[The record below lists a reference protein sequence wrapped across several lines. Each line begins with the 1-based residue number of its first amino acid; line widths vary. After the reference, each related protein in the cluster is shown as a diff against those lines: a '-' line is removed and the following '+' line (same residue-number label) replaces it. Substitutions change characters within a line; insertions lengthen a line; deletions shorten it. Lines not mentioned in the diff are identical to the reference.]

1 MKLLRR
7 KISVKP
13 NEIGFL
19 YRKNRLEQRLEAGV
33 YSFFDPFSYLELVA
47 LPTTNRFLQVANQEV
62 LTKDN
67 IAFRFSY
74 FVEYKIS
81 DGEKF
86 LANFNVFQNPYNV
99 WYEAEQLIHNLTQ
112 VVLREQI
119 TKILSEEI
127 NDKRAEI
134 LNDVPENLQH
144 ELKGRGIEILRLTL
158 RDVTFPKA
166 IQDLFAKQLE
176 AKIRGKA
183 DLENARTAVATA
195 RTLKNVSELMKDD
208 ENIKFVQILET
219 ITKIAEK
226 GKHTFII
233 GDVSQNAILKK

>member
-1 MKLLRR
+1 MKLLPR

-19 YRKNRLEQRLEAGV
+19 YRKNRLEQTLEPGI
-33 YSFFDPFSYLELVA
+33 YSYFDPFSHLELVA
-47 LPTTNRFLQVANQEV
+47 LPTTNRFLQVSNQEV

-81 DGEKF
+81 EGDKF
-86 LANFNVFQNPYNV
+86 LANFNVFQNSYNV

-112 VVLREQI
+112 IVLREQI

-127 NDKRAEI
+127 NAQRAEI
-134 LNDVPENLQH
+134 LNEVPENLQN
-144 ELKGRGIEILRLTL
+144 ELKERGIEILRLTL

-195 RTLKNVSELMKDD
+195 RTLKNAAELMKDD